1 VGTTT
6 IMDMS
11 MHAKMFM
18 GTSMSASMHTHTHT
32 DMRTVTGMLME

>member
-6 IMDMS
+6 IMDTS
-11 MHAKMFM
+11 MHVKMFM
-18 GTSMSASMHTHTHT
+18 RTSMSASLHTHT